1 MSKEQLNSEVLKYQ
15 ESRSESAF
23 MMVYDYFITRNDRK
37 FKTIG
42 KSIGADY
49 YEARAI
55 YEDTLLSCIES
66 YNGEHD
72 FERLFNASV
81 PLQRR
86 YFLRGRVNRNKRE
99 IIPKGDHKDAATFEV
114 PCTITPEEL
123 LTTKK
128 EVDQRQLIDFLLGTT
143 SDATTIQ
150 IAEAYLSS
158 EKPTPTAI
166 GKKLGLHHST
176 VIRKLEKLSRNFDTK
191 QFGDYR
197 DYLIAQ

>member
-1 MSKEQLNSEVLKYQ
+1 MRKEQLNSEVLKYQ

-23 MMVYDYFITRNDRK
+23 RVVYDYFITRNDRK

-86 YFLRGRVNRNKRE
+86 YFLRG
-99 IIPKGDHKDAATFEV
+99 G
-114 PCTITPEEL
+114 
-123 LTTKK
+123 
-128 EVDQRQLIDFLLGTT
+128 
-143 SDATTIQ
+143 
-150 IAEAYLSS
+150 
-158 EKPTPTAI
+158 
-166 GKKLGLHHST
+166 
-176 VIRKLEKLSRNFDTK
+176 
-191 QFGDYR
+191 
-197 DYLIAQ
+197 